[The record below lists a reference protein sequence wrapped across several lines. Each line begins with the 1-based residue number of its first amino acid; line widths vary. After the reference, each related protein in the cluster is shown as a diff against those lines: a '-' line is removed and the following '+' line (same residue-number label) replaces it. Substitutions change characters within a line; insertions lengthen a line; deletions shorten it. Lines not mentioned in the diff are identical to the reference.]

1 MTCML
6 PRSQTDTPFFPLLL
20 NVKGR
25 RCLVV
30 GAGKVAAGKIDGLLI
45 HNAQIEVVSPRA
57 VRGIQAQARAGVL
70 TWKKRLFSPKDV
82 KGAFLVIAATSSSQ
96 VNGKVFKACRAQR
109 VLCNAVDDPEHCDF
123 FYPAVVRRGPL
134 QIAISTNGNLP
145 ALAARLRKELEEQF
159 GDEWSAWVEHVGKLR
174 HEMLASGMSVKKRRE
189 RLLELASPE
198 AFRTFLQER
207 TKAN

>member
-1 MTCML
+1 MI
-6 PRSQTDTPFFPLLL
+6 PRSQPGVPFFPLLL

-30 GAGKVAAGKIDGLLI
+30 GAGRVAAGKIDGLLI
-45 HNAQIEVVSPRA
+45 HGAQIDVVSPHA
-57 VRGIQAQARAGVL
+57 VRAIQAQARAGVL
-70 TWKKRLFSPKDV
+70 AWKKRVFSPKDV
-82 KGAFLVIAATSSSQ
+82 KGAFLVIAATNSSI
-96 VNGKVFKACRAQR
+96 VNGAVFKACRARR

-159 GDEWSAWVEHVGKLR
+159 GDEWSAWVEHVGQLR
-174 HEMLASGMSVKKRRE
+174 REMLASGMSLKKRRE
-189 RLLELASPE
+189 RLLDLASPE
-198 AFRTFLQER
+198 AFREFLQEHR
-207 TKAN
+207 HAN